1 MRKNLK
7 LNTFFL
13 AIVLV
18 TFAFCYSAFAQ
29 FDDPRVDRVPS
40 SFTKNIVPRLF
51 APMAPVTIGDY
62 DNFNNGYDYS
72 EGHISVNPR
81 NPLWAFC
88 AYNIN
93 GAHYVLNGHD
103 WTTIGVSF
111 PGGVSGDPVT
121 CYDSLGNLFYEQM
134 KSPITGC
141 WVAKST
147 NGGATWGTGVTGV
160 SGNDKN
166 WIAADQTAGPYANY
180 IYSTMTAGYFWR
192 STDNGASFTQTN
204 QLSPQVLPGMMVCV
218 GPNGTISGGCVYVVT
233 HSGTNA
239 AGTYNFFCSTN
250 GGLNFTAKSTLS
262 VSNVIGTEIGG
273 RSCVGVMRNRPY
285 PMIAADNS
293 WGPYR
298 GRLYLVWASNSP
310 AGSGNK
316 SDVFCKFS
324 TDQGATWS
332 TTVTINDDPNPTA
345 NFSFF
350 PAIWCDI
357 RSGKL
362 FVNFYDTR
370 RCPTS
375 DSMDVYATYSSNGGV
390 SFAPNQRI
398 TNQIFKINLPGN
410 TAPAYQGDYFS
421 ICSFNNISYPIWNDF
436 RNASASSIGSFSA
449 FFPDFGMRVTPTVDS
464 IRATGGNVTF
474 SMQVPSVKLYT
485 DTVIVSAT
493 ITPTPAAGSFSITY
507 PSTNKLITFPGNV
520 PIRIQ
525 TTGTVT
531 AGTYTLNVT
540 ANGPLGI
547 PVHKRTATIIVGTSV
562 TAIQNEQGAVNKFEL
577 FQNYPN
583 PFNPVTKIDYNLL
596 KSTKVNFYVYD
607 AVGKQVAT
615 LDMGIQQAGKNFVV
629 FNAGNLSSGVYF
641 YKIQTNEFT
650 DIKKMFLVK

>member
-1 MRKNLK
+1 MRNK
-7 LNTFFL
+7 LLTNTFAY
-13 AIVLV
+13 AIVLL

-29 FDDPRVDRVPS
+29 FDDPRYDRIPS
-40 SFTKNIVPRLF
+40 SFTKNIVPKLF
-51 APMAPVTIGDY
+51 APMAPVILDDY
-62 DNFNNGYDYS
+62 DNFNNGMDYS

-93 GAHYVLNGHD
+93 GAHYVLNGYD
-103 WTTIGVSF
+103 WTTVNVSF
-111 PGGVSGDPVT
+111 PSANGDPVT
-121 CYDSLGNLFYEQM
+121 CYDSLGNLFYETM
-134 KSPITGC
+134 KSPISGC
-141 WVAKST
+141 WVSKST
-147 NGGATWGTGVTGV
+147 NGGVTWGTPVTGV

-166 WIAADQTAGPYANY
+166 WMAADQTSGPYANY
-180 IYSTMTAGYFWR
+180 IYSTMTSGYFWR
-192 STDNGASFTQTN
+192 STDNGATFTQTA
-204 QLSPQVLPGMMVCV
+204 QLSPQTLPGMMVAV
-218 GPNGTISGGCVYVVT
+218 GPNGNISGGCVYVVT

-250 GGLNFTAKSTLS
+250 GGLNFTSKSNIS
-262 VSNVIGTEIGG
+262 VSNIIGTEVSG

-298 GRLYLVWASNSP
+298 GRLYLVWASNVP

-316 SDVFCKFS
+316 SDILSKYS

-332 TTVTINDDPNPTA
+332 STVTINDDPNPTA

-350 PAIWCDI
+350 PAIWCDKE
-357 RSGKL
+357 SGKL
-362 FVNFYDTR
+362 YVNFYDTR

-375 DSMDVYATYSSNGGV
+375 DSMDVYATFSTNGGQ
-390 SFAPNQRI
+390 SFVANQRI
-398 TNQIFKINLPGN
+398 TNKTFKINLPGN

-421 ICSFNNISYPIWNDF
+421 ICSNGNVSYPIWNDF
-436 RNASASSIGSFSA
+436 RNASNSSIGSFSA
-449 FFPDFGMRVTPTVDS
+449 FFPDFGMRVEPAVDS
-464 IRATGGNVTF
+464 LRATGGDLYYY
-474 SMQVPSVKLYT
+474 MKVPSVKLYT
-485 DTVIVSAT
+485 DTVLVTAT
-493 ITPTPAAGSFSITY
+493 ISPTPAAGTMTISY
-507 PSTNKLITFPGNV
+507 PSTNKLTSYPGQV
-520 PIRIQ
+520 PIRIL

-540 ANGPLGI
+540 AAGPRGI
-547 PVHKRTATIIVGTSV
+547 PVHKRTATIIVSNTATGVV
-562 TAIQNEQGAVNKFEL
+562 TNQNVVNKFEL

-596 KSTKVNFYVYD
+596 TATKVNFTVYD

-615 LDMGIQQAGKNFVV
+615 LDMGEQQAGKNFVV

-641 YKIQTNEFT
+641 YKIQAGDFV